1 MLYNWLHDI
10 GFAHPAAFMLLL
22 LLPFLIWW
30 YITRNNSQQGTVVV
44 SSLKSFGAAGSW
56 KTALRHLP
64 FILRLLTII
73 CLIAVLARPQTRNDE
88 EMVSGEGIDIILCMD
103 VSGSMLAQD
112 FTPNRLEAMKQVA
125 ASFVDKRPTD
135 RIGLVIFA
143 GESFT
148 ASPITMDR
156 ATLKAQIF
164 NAQTGVLADGTA
176 IGDGLAT
183 SVERL
188 KNSKAKSRIVI
199 LLTDG
204 EDQGGRISPLAA
216 KEIAKTIGIKVYTIG
231 MASEGFA
238 EAPVQNETGEVTL
251 QKQTINVNETLLRD
265 IAAETGG
272 LYFRAR
278 DNASLQNIYAEI
290 DKLEKSTVEITALKR
305 FSEKYLPFAIAAALL
320 LLSEILLRYSVFKKF
335 P

>member
-1 MLYNWLHDI
+1 MLYNWLQHI
-10 GFAHPAAFMLLL
+10 EFAYPQVFILYLLIPVL
-22 LLPFLIWW
+22 VYW
-30 YITRNNSQQGTVVV
+30 YAIKNRTQQGGMLI
-44 SSLKSFGAAGSW
+44 SSLRSFGETRSW
-56 KTALRHLP
+56 KTALGFLP
-64 FILRLLTII
+64 VVLRVLAIA
-73 CLIAVLARPQTRNDE
+73 CLITALARPQTRHDR
-88 EMVSGEGIDIILCMD
+88 EMVSGEGVDIMLCMD

-125 ASFVDKRPTD
+125 ANFVDKRPTD

-156 ATLKAQIF
+156 NTLKAQIF
-164 NAQTGVLADGTA
+164 NAQSGYLADGTA

-188 KNSKAKSRIVI
+188 KDSKAKSRVII

-204 EDQGGRISPLAA
+204 ENQGGLIDPYSA
-216 KEIAKTIGIKVYTIG
+216 KEIAKSVGIKVYTIG
-231 MASEGFA
+231 MGTEGFA
-238 EAPVQNETGEVTL
+238 SAPMQNETGEVTL
-251 QKQTINVNETLLRD
+251 QRQKVNIDEKLLRE
-265 IAAETGG
+265 IASETGG

-278 DNASLQNIYAEI
+278 DNASLQNIYTEI
-290 DKLEKSTVEITALKR
+290 DKLEKSTVEITSLKR
-305 FSEKYLPFAIAAALL
+305 FTEKFLPFAVAAFFLL
-320 LLSEILLRYSVFKKF
+320 LIEIVLRYTVFKKF